1 MAGFDLDKQKSF
13 TIPGGGRGE
22 AGYFDISAYS
32 RSQEVPTRLN
42 TCYFGVGIAQLDT
55 AYIQHNLI
63 ATTDCSIS
71 TAAMTFYRHGQHIQE
86 DTRYYYIV
94 FGW

>member
-1 MAGFDLDKQKSF
+1 MAFDLDTQKSF

-22 AGYFDISAYS
+22 AGYFDISS
-32 RSQEVPTRLN
+32 RSRSAEVVTRLN
-42 TCYFGVGIAQLDT
+42 TCYFGLGVAQTDT
-55 AYIQHNLI
+55 DNIQHGIL

-71 TAAMTFYRHGQHIQE
+71 SGAITFWRHGQYTQE